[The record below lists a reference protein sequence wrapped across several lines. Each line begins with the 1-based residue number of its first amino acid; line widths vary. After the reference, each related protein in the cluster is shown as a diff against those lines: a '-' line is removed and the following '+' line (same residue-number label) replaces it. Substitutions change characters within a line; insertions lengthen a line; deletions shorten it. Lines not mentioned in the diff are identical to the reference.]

1 MALNYYQLLGIP
13 VDADQQ
19 QIRTVYRRMAKR
31 CHPDTNRGSEAA
43 AELFRQVNEA
53 YRILSEEKTRGEYDR
68 KLSLRLSQQTRDNKR
83 SPQSRDP
90 QQKFNRF
97 MGSLLDAMFGPLGA
111 PQPTAP
117 KPQTPQTPRKPKGP
131 VFNAVYHQAIEKEDS
146 AYVRGEDGVIRKK
159 PKKTQEQKPSGK
171 RPPKSRFVL

>member
-31 CHPDTNRGSEAA
+31 CHPDTNHGSEAA

-53 YRILSEEKTRGEYDR
+53 YRVLSNAKSREEYDL
-68 KLSLRLSQQTRDNKR
+68 KLNLRLKQQASEKKR
-83 SPQSRDP
+83 KAPPGDP

-97 MGSLLDAMFGPLGA
+97 MGSLLDAMFGPMDA
-111 PQPTAP
+111 PQPAAAAHQVP
-117 KPQTPQTPRKPKGP
+117 VQPRNPPGP
-131 VFNAVYHQAIEKEDS
+131 AFNAVYHQAKEKEGS
-146 AYVRGEDGVIRKK
+146 AYVRGRDGIIRKK
-159 PKKTQEQKPSGK
+159 PKKAAEKKDPQK
-171 RPPKSRFVL
+171 RPSDSRFVL